1 MPGLV
6 VTLHSSE
13 YWSQFLFIDTNFEVL
28 TIGTHTFERLY
39 WYWRHSSH
47 LTPYPG
53 ACCHI
58 YVVSYHSAIFN
69 LNKMLNKIQ
78 SIVKKT
84 KSEIY
89 CRLWQL
95 APVSMYIYTNV
106 ILHIH
111 THIQSKIYEWYFSF
125 LSVCLWIEL
134 MCVQFWASLEVVS
147 DSSGLSGRVCVW
159 IQIRQR
165 LQAY

>member
-1 MPGLV
+1 MFKN
-6 VTLHSSE
+6 VTNCEFVYL
-13 YWSQFLFIDTNFEVL
+13 
-28 TIGTHTFERLY
+28 LY
-39 WYWRHSSH
+39 CVGD
-47 LTPYPG
+47 PG
-53 ACCHI
+53 ASCHTSLEWILKSVSVYRHKLWSLDYRNTHFWTFTNI
-58 YVVSYHSAIFN
+58 YAFN
-69 LNKMLNKIQ
+69 LNNIQ
-78 SIVKKT
+78 
-84 KSEIY
+84 SEIY

-95 APVSMYIYTNV
+95 APVSMYSYTNV
-106 ILHIH
+106 ILCIH
-111 THIQSKIYEWYFSF
+111 THTYIPSKIYEWHFSF